1 MASLYE
7 LNLKLATYEMEF
19 DEETGEWLNE
29 NELDAIHMERE
40 EKIENICL
48 WVKNLRAEVSAI
60 KAEEKALADRRKAK
74 EKKADRLEEYV
85 ASNLGGKPFE
95 TSRVKVS
102 YRKSESVNISNE
114 DAVPERFLNI
124 EVVRKPIKAEIKK
137 YLKECEAKGKE
148 VPWAN
153 LEQKNNMSIK

>member
-48 WVKNLRAEVSAI
+48 WVKNLRAEISAI

-74 EKKADRLEEYV
+74 EKKADNLEDYV
-85 ASNLGGKPFE
+85 ALNLDGAKFE
-95 TSRVKVS
+95 TPRVKILW
-102 YRKSESVNISNE
+102 RKSESVEILDELKIPDEFLDIST
-114 DAVPERFLNI
+114 
-124 EVVRKPIKAEIKK
+124 VRKPIKAEIKK
-137 YLKECEAKGKE
+137 YLKGIEGSDETCE
-148 VPWAN
+148 WARIDS
-153 LEQKNNMSIK
+153 KRNMSIK

>member
-48 WVKNLRAEVSAI
+48 WIKNLRAEASAI

-74 EKKADRLEEYV
+74 EKKADNIEDYV
-85 ASNLGGKPFE
+85 ALNLDGAKFE
-95 TSRVKVS
+95 TPRVKIMW
-102 YRKSESVNISNE
+102 RKSESVEILDESKIPDEFLDIST
-114 DAVPERFLNI
+114 
-124 EVVRKPIKAEIKK
+124 VRNPIKAEIKK
-137 YLKECEAKGKE
+137 YLKSIEGSDETCE
-148 VPWAN
+148 WARMDS
-153 LEQKNNMSIK
+153 KRNMSIQ